1 MNNKDPDF
9 ATWIGRNPA
18 PSLAELIKKQGS
30 YGAIP
35 KRAWR
40 TFEAEYAH
48 WEEQRKTRVRCSKSP
63 DHFHPLAVLG
73 APDCSKCRQE
83 NYQHKTSTDRETEK
97 PLAHDWPPQGKGPRA
112 LLRLL
117 IKP

>member
-48 WEEQRKTRVRCSKSP
+48 WEEQRKTRALKQKRR
-63 DHFHPLAVLG
+63 PL
-73 APDCSKCRQE
+73 
-83 NYQHKTSTDRETEK
+83 
-97 PLAHDWPPQGKGPRA
+97 PPAGRPGCA
-112 LLRLL
+112 GLLKVPPGELSA
-117 IKP
+117 